1 MNTRGLL
8 AALSLG
14 GAIIGTR
21 VLAGP
26 AVDQQPPVS
35 FPDASI
41 DRANCTH
48 GEGAAPRQGRQE
60 PAGAGFQVVE
70 ASAPTQPCPSLGS
83 G

>member
-26 AVDQQPPVS
+26 AVDQPPVS

-41 DRANCTH
+41 DRAICTH
-48 GEGAAPRQGRQE
+48 GEGAAPRQGRQK
-60 PAGAGFQVVE
+60 PAGAGLQVVE
-70 ASAPTQPCPSLGS
+70 TSAPAQPCPR
-83 G
+83 